1 MAKVT
6 GPLFSLAAHGT
17 YRGALVFKTDARG
30 THVAKPPLAP
40 ATRSLAQTQTA
51 QKVADLNAAW
61 SALAPAT
68 KTAWSV
74 CGATFSLTGHRLW
87 WREWFL
93 QNSSPGNPPIKP
105 CP

>member
-17 YRGALVFKTDARG
+17 YRGELVFKTGANG
-30 THVAKPPLAP
+30 THVAKPPLVTAP
-40 ATRSLAQTQTA
+40 RSLAQTQTA

-68 KTAWSV
+68 QAAWSA
-74 CGATFSLTGHRLW
+74 CGVSFSLTGHRLW

-93 QNSSPGNPPIKP
+93 QGSSPGNPPVSP

>member
-17 YRGALVFKTDARG
+17 YRGQLVFRTDANG
-30 THVAKPPLAP
+30 TRVSKPLTITKP
-40 ATRSLAQTQTA
+40 RSLGQQQVAQN
-51 QKVADLNAAW
+51 VADMALTWTAL
-61 SALAPAT
+61 SAPDKSDWA
-68 KTAWSV
+68 V
-74 CGATFSLTGHRLW
+74 CGATFGLTGYQLW

-93 QNSSPGNPPIKP
+93 QGSSIGTPPVIP